1 MVAAPPGALPLLS
14 SLSCQVKSH
23 APVPDPR
30 EWVSCWCQIR
40 SGCFSS
46 PGQRQR
52 MLDQLVEAHTTGLGS
67 NPAWGEFPPVGRKI
81 AGADRVRVAGADRVR
96 GVFSTGKLVASS
108 LRKTVGGCRT
118 PFFFPR
124 AAATPVLP
132 ANFRGF
138 DLLLVVLGHPVVFV
152 ITACY

>member
-1 MVAAPPGALPLLS
+1 
-14 SLSCQVKSH
+14 
-23 APVPDPR
+23 
-30 EWVSCWCQIR
+30 
-40 SGCFSS
+40 
-46 PGQRQR
+46 

-81 AGADRVRVAGADRVR
+81 AGADRVRVAGAEF
-96 GVFSTGKLVASS
+96 GGFSRQGSWLLPLYEKRLGAVVP
-108 LRKTVGGCRT
+108 L
-118 PFFFPR
+118 FFFSR